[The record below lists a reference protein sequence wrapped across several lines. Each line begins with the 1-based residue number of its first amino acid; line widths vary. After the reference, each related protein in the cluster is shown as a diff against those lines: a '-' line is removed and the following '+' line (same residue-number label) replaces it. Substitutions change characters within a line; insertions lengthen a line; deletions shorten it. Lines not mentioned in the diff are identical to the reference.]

1 MMGRRSVARLLR
13 TVGILGVG
21 LVPGLLGACYTYR
34 LVPATDIRPATRV
47 SVVLS
52 DYGRVEAS
60 RQIGPQAARVEG
72 AVVSTN
78 DSAYLLSVSGVKPIS
93 GSWVRWSGEA
103 VTMRRDYVAFT
114 YERRPSRG
122 RTVLLLVGATFTL
135 LTVMVNFDI
144 LGFGGLEIPLI
155 PGANGEQG
163 QQ

>member
-1 MMGRRSVARLLR
+1 MRQCTAARL
-13 TVGILGVG
+13 VAAG
-21 LVPGLLGACYTYR
+21 LLPGLLGACYTYR
-34 LVPATDIRPATRV
+34 LVPATDIQPATRV
-47 SVVLS
+47 SVVLN
-52 DYGRVEAS
+52 DYGRLEAS

-72 AVVSTN
+72 AVLSTN

-93 GSWVRWSGEA
+93 GSWVRWSGEP

-122 RTVLLLVGATFTL
+122 RTLLLIGGATFAL

-155 PGANGEQG
+155 PGAGGDPGG
-163 QQ
+163 Q